1 MIDTVPVEILTL
13 IFQGG
18 SSPASLQTR
27 QELYDYDLRRH
38 RLADPSGRRKS
49 KIPVHEAVVADH
61 VKFCGQGRPLNV
73 FFGLKCNG
81 TPTSLNERL
90 WTELIR
96 NNSMWGNVLVSA
108 NSVCRADERCL
119 HSMIQGGMLLDAS
132 RLQNFAAVKNEGEYA
147 NCRGPHNVV
156 SLPVTAQLSTIAI
169 EVPARIISWTSI
181 NLRLLDVRTKADD
194 TMWCHFFDSCTS
206 LEELVWQ
213 RDGPVRATRTVSVPS
228 LRVFR
233 TQSVNFPPPI
243 LALHLITLNVTDE
256 ENPFTAYQF
265 KCLVGTNPAH
275 LEHLDMLSNPTRKM
289 DIDEIFRTCANLVTL
304 TVSTTETRTTLYGAI
319 ATRAQNQYLKYDRR
333 KFESVQ
339 FAHGPPLN
347 SWAVTARKRYE
358 ALCRVAFKVELN
370 TVKFEPRAER

>member
-1 MIDTVPVEILTL
+1 
-13 IFQGG
+13 
-18 SSPASLQTR
+18 
-27 QELYDYDLRRH
+27 
-38 RLADPSGRRKS
+38 
-49 KIPVHEAVVADH
+49 
-61 VKFCGQGRPLNV
+61 
-73 FFGLKCNG
+73 
-81 TPTSLNERL
+81 
-90 WTELIR
+90 
-96 NNSMWGNVLVSA
+96 
-108 NSVCRADERCL
+108 
-119 HSMIQGGMLLDAS
+119 MIQGGMLLDAS
-132 RLQNFAAVKNEGEYA
+132 RLQNFAAVRMKGI
-147 NCRGPHNVV
+147 P
-156 SLPVTAQLSTIAI
+156 AQLSTIAI

-289 DIDEIFRTCANLVTL
+289 DIDEIFRTCANL
-304 TVSTTETRTTLYGAI
+304 
-319 ATRAQNQYLKYDRR
+319 NQYLKYDRR

-370 TVKFEPRAER
+370 TVKFEPRAERLRVRKFSWGRQVWGRCTSGADLGEWDGPPR

>member
-1 MIDTVPVEILTL
+1 
-13 IFQGG
+13 
-18 SSPASLQTR
+18 
-27 QELYDYDLRRH
+27 
-38 RLADPSGRRKS
+38 
-49 KIPVHEAVVADH
+49 
-61 VKFCGQGRPLNV
+61 
-73 FFGLKCNG
+73 
-81 TPTSLNERL
+81 
-90 WTELIR
+90 
-96 NNSMWGNVLVSA
+96 MWGNVLVSA

-181 NLRLLDVRTKADD
+181 NLKLLDVRTKADD
-194 TMWCHFFDSCTS
+194 TMCAISLTVAPVWKSWCGKETAPFGRQGRC
-206 LEELVWQ
+206 
-213 RDGPVRATRTVSVPS
+213 
-228 LRVFR
+228 
-233 TQSVNFPPPI
+233 QSPRYASFGRKAWNFPPPI

-265 KCLVGTNPAH
+265 KY
-275 LEHLDMLSNPTRKM
+275 
-289 DIDEIFRTCANLVTL
+289 EIFRTLRKLGNPDRLYDR
-304 TVSTTETRTTLYGAI
+304 TRTTLYGAI

-370 TVKFEPRAER
+370 TVKFEPRAERLRVRKFPGGRQVWEDAQAELILANGMDPQMTRLYNQDFDPFHPDAKPSAITLVILTLDADGARSMFSPRMVL